1 MKWLHR
7 LERSLEPVA
16 IPNLTQVLIAGM
28 VAVAVLSAAD
38 PGLGRL
44 LELVPARV
52 VGGEVWRL
60 VTFLFTPAVGIGLD
74 PVSILF
80 FAMYVMFLHT
90 MGSALEATW
99 GTARYN
105 LFVLLSWAASLA
117 AALLGWFVVPDGAV
131 GSNLFLYASIFLA
144 FAWLFPEYEILL
156 FFVLPVKVKWLALLT
171 IVATVWQ
178 FAVGVASF
186 TAGGWLSCVLIL
198 AAHANLALFLGPEVI
213 AEIRRRLAGG
223 RLAPRSRGA
232 ERPRH
237 VCVVCN
243 ATNLSH
249 PERDFRYC
257 PQCTGTPAYCDLHL
271 SGHVHR

>member
-1 MKWLHR
+1 MKWLHHLAR
-7 LERSLEPVA
+7 RLEPVA
-16 IPNLTQVLIAGM
+16 IPNLTQVLVAGM

-38 PGLGRL
+38 PKLGGL

-52 VGGEVWRL
+52 FRGEVWRL

-105 LFVLLSWAASLA
+105 LFVLLSWLASLA
-117 AALLGWFVVPDGAV
+117 AALLGWLVVPDGAV

-144 FAWLFPEYEILL
+144 FAWLFPDYEILL
-156 FFVLPVKVKWLALLT
+156 FFVLPVKVKWLAL
-171 IVATVWQ
+171 VAVAATVWQ
-178 FAVGVASF
+178 FAVGLANF
-186 TAGGWLSCVLIL
+186 TAGGWLACVLIL
-198 AAHANLALFLGPEVI
+198 AAHANLALFLGPDI
-213 AEIRRRLAGG
+213 AAEIRRRLAGG

-237 VCVVCN
+237 VCIECG
-243 ATNLSH
+243 ATNLSD
-249 PERDFRYC
+249 PDREFRYC
-257 PQCTGTPAYCDLHL
+257 PQCAGTPAYCDLHL
-271 SGHVHR
+271 AGHVHR